1 MILDYSYNKHK
12 RVLSVSYVKENGMK
26 DIMNFNVYRFK
37 TYYSNPNGRYMNW
50 DGDRCDVKW
59 TDKPDKFDL
68 KTYMEELAPEYKT
81 KLQGRTSP
89 KLYTWDIEV
98 VSDEFPNANEAKYPI
113 VTISICS
120 PDCNVVILGTKDLG
134 NGGNEYLT
142 EHFNDYMSKLE
153 YFKTTGLAMPTIK
166 YIKFPNEREML
177 IYFLRNIVAKVPV
190 LAGWNS
196 MLFDWQYVQNRIRGF
211 YPDINLNMASCNYA
225 TDFKNYTDMV
235 GNKVRLTIPTHTV
248 MLDMMEVIESDY
260 VVLPVKESLSLDYIA
275 YESLGVNKIEYEGT
289 LYDLYYDDYQKY
301 VYYNAADS
309 VLVQLIDKRFKTLQN
324 IYTQALYCREKIGA
338 AFSKIAVSEALVF
351 NYYYDNGIK
360 IIPDRKQD
368 VDRGILVGAY
378 VRTPTPGKH
387 NYVCCNDFASLYP
400 STIITCNLSFE
411 NFVGTF
417 YDEAALAK
425 YSDRKQYIIVGGN
438 VHKNDGTIEKP
449 KLGDMICRCLDE
461 KTLDKYRANPKYFVS
476 VNGHVYDNDKD
487 YAFKIIQS
495 TLKANRNSFK
505 YLAKQLYAIVMT
517 DVDHILA
524 DTEVKP
530 QRYSDNIV
538 EALKNMGYNIKGT
551 LDIVNMANDIE
562 ALKQF
567 ALKLATEI
575 EFYTSFEQAMKLL
588 GNSMYGGSSHK
599 SFFWFNM
606 YLANDITGE
615 ARKVIKLMENH
626 IPEYI
631 REEWPKMTDVHKE
644 LGITVDPIKAEALLK
659 ASGKNSYVDVIYGD
673 TDSVESNSLINIKL
687 PDNTTKTITIEE
699 LYNNYGTSNAG
710 STLAGHESVA
720 TDVKILNWDETNKL
734 HYGNP
739 KRIIRHKV
747 SKPKWRLKTKSG
759 KEIFVT
765 NDHSMIVF
773 RNGQKLEV
781 KPRDILPSDKI
792 LIVISLEYIFDEI
805 EVCECIGM
813 FDDEYV
819 YDIEMIDET
828 HTFIANDILVH
839 NSLYISY
846 ENLVKSIDNWES
858 ISPEE
863 RGRIVVDFN
872 TKYLDAHNRE
882 VMAEHY
888 KNRHVVSVQ
897 NFELETL
904 ALSGVWLDVK
914 KRYAQILLW
923 KDGKTYSIAE
933 GLPMK
938 SKGLELIKAS
948 YPKQT
953 REGLQRLTRYL
964 LEDSGDSQYLLHR
977 LNAKMQEE
985 KRLYFEADI
994 DDICASMKV
1003 NGYKQYMICDNDPY
1017 GGLMVKPKCPANVR
1031 AAGNYNRLRQI
1042 HKLPGDPIYGGK
1054 VKYYVYYPDGAIPKK
1069 NGKGNVEYFAYQAKN
1084 YPKWADTYAP
1094 VARGLMFQKFTMDP
1108 FNRILE
1114 AIGIGT
1120 LNLDGSVQMGLSL
1133 F

>member
-26 DIMNFNVYRFK
+26 DIMNFNVDRFK
-37 TYYSNPNGRYMNW
+37 TYYSTPAGRYMNW

-68 KTYMEELAPEYKT
+68 KTYMEELAPEYKA

-177 IYFLRNIVAKVPV
+177 VYFLRNIVAKVPV

-301 VYYNAADS
+301 VYYNAVDS

-417 YDEAALAK
+417 YDEAALSK

-524 DTEVKP
+524 DAEVKP
-530 QRYSDNIV
+530 QRYPDNIV

-551 LDIVNMANDIE
+551 LDMANMANDIE
-562 ALKQF
+562 TLKQF

-575 EFYTSFEQAMKLL
+575 EFYTSYEQAMKLL

-615 ARKVIKLMENH
+615 ARNVIKLMENH

-644 LGITVDPIKAEALLK
+644 LGITVNTNKAKEILA

-673 TDSVESNSLINIKL
+673 TD
-687 PDNTTKTITIEE
+687 
-699 LYNNYGTSNAG
+699 
-710 STLAGHESVA
+710 
-720 TDVKILNWDETNKL
+720 
-734 HYGNP
+734 
-739 KRIIRHKV
+739 
-747 SKPKWRLKTKSG
+747 
-759 KEIFVT
+759 
-765 NDHSMIVF
+765 
-773 RNGQKLEV
+773 
-781 KPRDILPSDKI
+781 
-792 LIVISLEYIFDEI
+792 
-805 EVCECIGM
+805 
-813 FDDEYV
+813 
-819 YDIEMIDET
+819 
-828 HTFIANDILVH
+828 
-839 NSLYISY
+839 SLYISY

-858 ISPEE
+858 MSPEE

-1017 GGLMVKPKCPANVR
+1017 SGLMVKPKCPANVR

-1054 VKYYVYYPDGAIPKK
+1054 VKYYVYYPDGAMPKK

>member
-26 DIMNFNVYRFK
+26 DIMNFNVDRFK
-37 TYYSNPNGRYMNW
+37 TYYSTPNGKYMNW

-59 TDKPDKFDL
+59 TDRPDKFDL
-68 KTYMEELAPEYKT
+68 KTYMEELAPEYKA

-98 VSDEFPNANEAKYPI
+98 VSEEFPEPSEAKYPI

-134 NGGNEYLT
+134 NGGTEYLT

-153 YFKTTGLAMPTIK
+153 YFKTTGLTMPTIK
-166 YIKFPNEREML
+166 YIKFPNEKEML

-211 YPDINLNMASCNYA
+211 YPDINLNISSCNYSM
-225 TDFKNYTDMV
+225 DYKNYTDMM
-235 GNKVRLTIPTHTV
+235 GNKIKLMIPVHTA
-248 MLDMMEVIESDY
+248 MFDMMA
-260 VVLPVKESLSLDYIA
+260 VVEEDKVVMPVKESLSLDYIA
-275 YESLGVNKIEYEGT
+275 YESLGVNKIEYDGT

-301 VYYNAADS
+301 VYYNAVDS

-368 VDRGILVGAY
+368 VDRGVLVGAY
-378 VRTPTPGKH
+378 VRIPTPGKH

-417 YDEAALAK
+417 YDEAELAK

-461 KTLDKYRANPKYFVS
+461 KTLDTYRANPKYFVS

-495 TLKANRNSFK
+495 TLKANRNTFK

-524 DTEVKP
+524 DVEVKP

-551 LDIVNMANDIE
+551 MDIVNMANDIE
-562 ALKQF
+562 TLKQF
-567 ALKLATEI
+567 AMKLATEI
-575 EFYTSFEQAMKLL
+575 EFYTSYEQAMKLL

-615 ARKVIKLMENH
+615 ARNVIKLMENH

-644 LGITVDPIKAEALLK
+644 LGITVDPVKAEALLK

-673 TDSVESNSLINIKL
+673 TD
-687 PDNTTKTITIEE
+687 
-699 LYNNYGTSNAG
+699 
-710 STLAGHESVA
+710 
-720 TDVKILNWDETNKL
+720 
-734 HYGNP
+734 
-739 KRIIRHKV
+739 
-747 SKPKWRLKTKSG
+747 
-759 KEIFVT
+759 
-765 NDHSMIVF
+765 
-773 RNGQKLEV
+773 
-781 KPRDILPSDKI
+781 
-792 LIVISLEYIFDEI
+792 
-805 EVCECIGM
+805 
-813 FDDEYV
+813 
-819 YDIEMIDET
+819 
-828 HTFIANDILVH
+828 
-839 NSLYISY
+839 SLYISY

-1054 VKYYVYYPDGAIPKK
+1054 VKYYVYYPDGAIHKK
-1069 NGKGNVEYFAYQAKN
+1069 NSKGSVEYFAYQAKN

>member
-26 DIMNFNVYRFK
+26 DIMNFNVDRFK
-37 TYYSNPNGRYMNW
+37 TYYSTPNGKYMNW

-301 VYYNAADS
+301 VYYNAVDS

-461 KTLDKYRANPKYFVS
+461 KTLDKYRVNPRYFVS

-538 EALKNMGYNIKGT
+538 EALKNMGYDIKGT
-551 LDIVNMANDIE
+551 LDIGNMANDIE

-567 ALKLATEI
+567 ASKLATEI
-575 EFYTSFEQAMKLL
+575 EFYTSYEQAMKLL

-615 ARKVIKLMENH
+615 ARNVIKLMENH

-644 LGITVDPIKAEALLK
+644 LGITVDPIKAQKLLND
-659 ASGKNSYVDVIYGD
+659 SGQKSFVDAIYGD
-673 TDSVESNSLINIKL
+673 TD
-687 PDNTTKTITIEE
+687 
-699 LYNNYGTSNAG
+699 
-710 STLAGHESVA
+710 
-720 TDVKILNWDETNKL
+720 
-734 HYGNP
+734 
-739 KRIIRHKV
+739 
-747 SKPKWRLKTKSG
+747 
-759 KEIFVT
+759 
-765 NDHSMIVF
+765 
-773 RNGQKLEV
+773 
-781 KPRDILPSDKI
+781 
-792 LIVISLEYIFDEI
+792 
-805 EVCECIGM
+805 
-813 FDDEYV
+813 
-819 YDIEMIDET
+819 
-828 HTFIANDILVH
+828 
-839 NSLYISY
+839 SLYISY
-846 ENLVKSIDNWES
+846 ENLVKSIDNWENMT
-858 ISPEE
+858 PEE

-985 KRLYFEADI
+985 KRLYYEADI

>member
-26 DIMNFNVYRFK
+26 DIMNFNVDRFK
-37 TYYSNPNGRYMNW
+37 TYYSTPNGKYMNW

-68 KTYMEELAPEYKT
+68 KTYMEELAPEYKA

-98 VSDEFPNANEAKYPI
+98 VSEEFPEPSEAKYPI

-166 YIKFPNEREML
+166 YIKFPNEKEML

-211 YPDINLNMASCNYA
+211 YPDINLNISSCNYN
-225 TDFKNYTDMV
+225 TDYKNYTDMM
-235 GNKVRLTIPTHTV
+235 GNKVKLMIPVHTA
-248 MLDMMEVIESDY
+248 MFDMMA
-260 VVLPVKESLSLDYIA
+260 VVEEDKVVMPVKESLSLDYIA

-301 VYYNAADS
+301 VYYNAVDS

-368 VDRGILVGAY
+368 VDRGVLVGAY
-378 VRTPTPGKH
+378 VRIPTPGKH

-417 YDEAALAK
+417 YDEAELAK

-495 TLKANRNSFK
+495 TLKANRNTFK

-538 EALKNMGYNIKGT
+538 EALKNMGYDIKGT
-551 LDIVNMANDIE
+551 LDIGNMANDIE
-562 ALKQF
+562 TLKQF

-575 EFYTSFEQAMKLL
+575 EFYTSYEQAMKLL

-615 ARKVIKLMENH
+615 ARNVIKLMENH

-644 LGITVDPIKAEALLK
+644 LGITVDPIKAQKLLND
-659 ASGKNSYVDVIYGD
+659 SGQKSFVDVIYGD
-673 TDSVESNSLINIKL
+673 TD
-687 PDNTTKTITIEE
+687 
-699 LYNNYGTSNAG
+699 
-710 STLAGHESVA
+710 
-720 TDVKILNWDETNKL
+720 
-734 HYGNP
+734 
-739 KRIIRHKV
+739 
-747 SKPKWRLKTKSG
+747 
-759 KEIFVT
+759 
-765 NDHSMIVF
+765 
-773 RNGQKLEV
+773 
-781 KPRDILPSDKI
+781 
-792 LIVISLEYIFDEI
+792 
-805 EVCECIGM
+805 
-813 FDDEYV
+813 
-819 YDIEMIDET
+819 
-828 HTFIANDILVH
+828 
-839 NSLYISY
+839 SLYISY

-985 KRLYFEADI
+985 KRLYYEADI

-1017 GGLMVKPKCPANVR
+1017 GGLTVKPKCPANVR

>member
-26 DIMNFNVYRFK
+26 DIMNFNVDRFK

-59 TDKPDKFDL
+59 TDRPDKFDL

-98 VSDEFPNANEAKYPI
+98 VSEEFPEPSEAKYPI

-134 NGGNEYLT
+134 DGGNEYLT
-142 EHFNDYMSKLE
+142 KHFNDYMSKLE
-153 YFKTTGLAMPTIK
+153 YFKTTGLTMPTIK
-166 YIKFPNEREML
+166 YIKFPNEKEML
-177 IYFLRNIVAKVPV
+177 IYFLRNIVAKAPV

-211 YPDINLNMASCNYA
+211 YPDINLNISSCNYSM
-225 TDFKNYTDMV
+225 DYKNYTDMMS
-235 GNKVRLTIPTHTV
+235 NKIKLMIPVHTA
-248 MLDMMEVIESDY
+248 MFDMMA
-260 VVLPVKESLSLDYIA
+260 VVEEDKVVMPVKESLSLDYIA
-275 YESLGVNKIEYEGT
+275 YESLGVNKIEYDGT

-301 VYYNAADS
+301 VYYNAVDS

-368 VDRGILVGAY
+368 VDRGVLVGAY
-378 VRTPTPGKH
+378 VRIPTPGKH

-417 YDEAALAK
+417 YDEAELAK

-524 DTEVKP
+524 DVEVKP

-538 EALKNMGYNIKGT
+538 ETLKNMGYNIKGT
-551 LDIVNMANDIE
+551 MDIVNMANDIE

-575 EFYTSFEQAMKLL
+575 EFYTSYEQAMKLL

-615 ARKVIKLMENH
+615 ARNVIKLMENH

-631 REEWPKMTDVHKE
+631 REEWPKMTDVHKQ
-644 LGITVDPIKAEALLK
+644 LGITVDPVKAQKLLND
-659 ASGKNSYVDVIYGD
+659 SGQKSFVDVIYGD
-673 TDSVESNSLINIKL
+673 SCDGNTFISTNNGNIQIKDLFDNSNIVFIDRDKEFALSDVIIKNYNGSEIINSNIKYVIRHKTNKSKWEIVDSDNNSVIVTGDHSMIIWDGEMKEIKPSEMKIGMTLITTNGFTKVVSIKNNGNFENEYVYDIEVKTENDNEHNFFGGNILIHNTDSVKADTIIHT
-687 PDNTTKTITIEE
+687 DNGDKTIEE
-699 LYNNYGTSNAG
+699 LFNENYNNNLFHTHK
-710 STLAGHESVA
+710 GHELVSTSTKV
-720 TDVKILNWDETNKL
+720 LNYNSNNEL
-734 HYGNP
+734 EYGGVHY
-739 KRIIRHKV
+739 IMRHKV
-747 SKPKWRLKTKSG
+747 TKPKWRLKTKSG
-759 KEIFVT
+759 KEIIVT

-773 RNGQKLEV
+773 RDGKKLEV
-781 KPRDILPSDKI
+781 KPYEILPTDKV
-792 LIVISLEYIFDEI
+792 LVI
-805 EVCECIGM
+805 
-813 FDDEYV
+813 
-819 YDIEMIDET
+819 
-828 HTFIANDILVH
+828 
-839 NSLYISY
+839 NS
-846 ENLVKSIDNWES
+846 
-858 ISPEE
+858 
-863 RGRIVVDFN
+863 
-872 TKYLDAHNRE
+872 
-882 VMAEHY
+882 
-888 KNRHVVSVQ
+888 
-897 NFELETL
+897 
-904 ALSGVWLDVK
+904 
-914 KRYAQILLW
+914 
-923 KDGKTYSIAE
+923 
-933 GLPMK
+933 
-938 SKGLELIKAS
+938 
-948 YPKQT
+948 
-953 REGLQRLTRYL
+953 
-964 LEDSGDSQYLLHR
+964 
-977 LNAKMQEE
+977 
-985 KRLYFEADI
+985 
-994 DDICASMKV
+994 
-1003 NGYKQYMICDNDPY
+1003 
-1017 GGLMVKPKCPANVR
+1017 
-1031 AAGNYNRLRQI
+1031 
-1042 HKLPGDPIYGGK
+1042 
-1054 VKYYVYYPDGAIPKK
+1054 
-1069 NGKGNVEYFAYQAKN
+1069 
-1084 YPKWADTYAP
+1084 
-1094 VARGLMFQKFTMDP
+1094 
-1108 FNRILE
+1108 
-1114 AIGIGT
+1114 
-1120 LNLDGSVQMGLSL
+1120 
-1133 F
+1133 